1 MRFPTWMMH
10 YLSGSKRLID
20 ANLLLYAKLQH
31 GRELTPAE
39 CHRIRTHAW
48 PDRLTVGDAVSR
60 FLVHEM
66 RSAA

>member
-10 YLSGSKRLID
+10 QLASSRRLID
-20 ANLLLYAKLQH
+20 ANLCLYAKLQH
-31 GRELTPAE
+31 GRLLTHAE

-48 PDRLTVGDAVSR
+48 PDRLTVSNAVSR
-60 FLVHEM
+60 FLVNEM